1 MIHLC
6 FDIRSGRLSGIKQ
19 NHACEVKSI
28 PIADL
33 FSWKSISTDTSNS
46 TCVNF
51 VMIEKDAEYCERS
64 YPKRI
69 TVFEYRT
76 NFETSNYM
84 CQAFGG
90 NFFYAKSNIEIEELR
105 SLIKVSLKFIY
116 LIDLPI

>member
-19 NHACEVKSI
+19 NHACEVKNI

-69 TVFEYRT
+69 AVIEYQT
-76 NFETSNYM
+76 NFEASNYM

-90 NFFYAKSNIEIEELR
+90 RLFLPKSDNDSEELG
-105 SLIKVSLKFIY
+105 SLIKVG
-116 LIDLPI
+116 

>member
-1 MIHLC
+1 
-6 FDIRSGRLSGIKQ
+6 
-19 NHACEVKSI
+19 
-28 PIADL
+28 
-33 FSWKSISTDTSNS
+33 
-46 TCVNF
+46 
-51 VMIEKDAEYCERS
+51 MIEKDAEYCERS

-105 SLIKVSLKFIY
+105 SLIKVILKFIY
-116 LIDLPI
+116 LIKLIFLFK